1 MRKSLLSFLSVVF
14 VVCAGI
20 WGSLCARDSH
30 THLPHFYTI
39 EHSAPHNLS
48 PYNLSLPP
56 ATPSRDD
63 ELHRHLESFSAARS
77 EEDALGL
84 AGAHKKRQHMQD
96 YADYISKPPIF
107 YNRGILQSRE
117 RPELP

>member
-1 MRKSLLSFLSVVF
+1 MRKNLLSVVF
-14 VVCAGI
+14 VFCAGI
-20 WGSLCARDSH
+20 WGSLCARDTH

-39 EHSAPHNLS
+39 EHSASHNLS
-48 PYNLSLPP
+48 PYNLSLPST
-56 ATPSRDD
+56 TPQRDD
-63 ELHRHLESFSAARS
+63 ELQRHLESFSAARS

-107 YNRGILQSRE
+107 YDRGILRSRE